1 MQDFRFS
8 AFMEQKD
15 SEDAKKMILPWIDK
29 ERYIQNL
36 FERGDQRAM
45 DKFYMEYADYLT
57 GVCARYISDEE
68 TLKDVVQESFIKIFT
83 GIGEFTYRGKG
94 SLKAWATKIAVNEA
108 LMQLRKDKQFIYSL
122 QEAEIGNSPDE
133 DPDTEG
139 LGMET
144 LLFFIRKLPP
154 GYRAVFNLYVI
165 EEKSHKEI
173 AEILQIQPNTS
184 ASQFL
189 RAKRMLAEMIRE
201 YELKMENR

>member
-1 MQDFRFS
+1 
-8 AFMEQKD
+8 
-15 SEDAKKMILPWIDK
+15 MILLWKDK
-29 ERYIQNL
+29 EQQILSL
-36 FERGDQRAM
+36 FQKGDNRAM
-45 DKFYMEYADYLT
+45 DKLYMEYADYLT

-122 QEAEIGNSPDE
+122 QEAEISNSPDE

-144 LLFFIRKLPP
+144 LLSFIRKLPP
-154 GYRAVFNLYVI
+154 GYRAVFNLFVI
-165 EEKSHKEI
+165 EGKSHKEI
-173 AEILQIQPNTS
+173 AEILQIQPATS

-189 RAKRMLAEMIRE
+189 RARKLLAEMIRE
-201 YELKMENR
+201 YKHQMENR

>member
-1 MQDFRFS
+1 MV
-8 AFMEQKD
+8 
-15 SEDAKKMILPWIDK
+15 
-29 ERYIQNL
+29 NL
-36 FERGDQRAM
+36 FRKGDPLAM
-45 DKFYMEYADYLT
+45 NKLYMEYADYLT

-133 DPDTEG
+133 NPDTEG

>member
-1 MQDFRFS
+1 M
-8 AFMEQKD
+8 
-15 SEDAKKMILPWIDK
+15 
-29 ERYIQNL
+29 N
-36 FERGDQRAM
+36 
-45 DKFYMEYADYLT
+45 KFYMEYADYLT
-57 GVCARYISDEE
+57 GVCARYISDEDA
-68 TLKDVVQESFIKIFT
+68 LKDVLQESFIKIFT
-83 GIGEFTYRGKG
+83 RIREFEYRGEG

-108 LMQLRKDKQFIYSL
+108 LMQLRRDKQFIYSL
-122 QEAEIGNSPDE
+122 QETTSHDFPDE

-139 LGMET
+139 MSLET

-154 GYRAVFNLYVI
+154 GYRAVFNLFVI

-201 YELKMENR
+201 YKLKMENR